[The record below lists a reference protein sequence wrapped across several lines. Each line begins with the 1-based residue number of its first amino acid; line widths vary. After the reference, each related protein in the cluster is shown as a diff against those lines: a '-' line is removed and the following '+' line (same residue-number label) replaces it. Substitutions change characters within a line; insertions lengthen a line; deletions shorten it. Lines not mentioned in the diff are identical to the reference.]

1 MKIILHIIPLLLLSS
16 SCSHD
21 NNNHSNW
28 KELSTYTD
36 KTVTQLCFSND
47 NFGVGLVSIGSII
60 RTTDAGNNWDEI
72 NVVTDENFTSCFALT
87 NTEVFVGRNR
97 FFKSTDG
104 GDSFTE
110 LGQNQINYSSSIFA
124 IHFFNKELGVI
135 VKGGSVYKTTD
146 GGTNWLVKYPQYG
159 FANHLEVIKNQT
171 LYIAGGNTYDNI
183 TFGEMHKSDDLGE
196 TWIKLSLPNEIQQS
210 EITSID
216 FLTHE
221 IGFISTFENKIFKTL
236 DGGNNWT
243 KINEFQ
249 YGGIRDI
256 VFENG
261 NTGYLTTNNSIYK
274 TTNGGVSWLL
284 HHQSTSELYYFEKTT
299 NNIFVHGRQGV
310 ILRKE

>member
-1 MKIILHIIPLLLLSS
+1 M
-16 SCSHD
+16 
-21 NNNHSNW
+21 
-28 KELSTYTD
+28 
-36 KTVTQLCFSND
+36 
-47 NFGVGLVSIGSII
+47 GL
-60 RTTDAGNNWDEI
+60 
-72 NVVTDENFTSCFALT
+72 
-87 NTEVFVGRNR
+87 
-97 FFKSTDG
+97 
-104 GDSFTE
+104 
-110 LGQNQINYSSSIFA
+110 
-124 IHFFNKELGVI
+124 
-135 VKGGSVYKTTD
+135 
-146 GGTNWLVKYPQYG
+146 
-159 FANHLEVIKNQT
+159 ANHLEVIKNQT

-274 TTNGGVSWLL
+274 TTNGGVMLAFTPSV
-284 HHQSTSELYYFEKTT
+284 YFR
-299 NNIFVHGRQGV
+299 I
-310 ILRKE
+310 ILFRKNYQ